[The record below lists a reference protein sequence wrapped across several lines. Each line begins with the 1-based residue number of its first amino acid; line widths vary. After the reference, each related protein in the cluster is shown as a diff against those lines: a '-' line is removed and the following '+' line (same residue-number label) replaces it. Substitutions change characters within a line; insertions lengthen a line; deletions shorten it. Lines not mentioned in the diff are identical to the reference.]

1 MKRSDAIAHIFL
13 IAFGVVLSLMAFKLG
28 LGALS
33 DPGPGFLPFYTG
45 VLISLLSVLDL
56 GRLTRLVRF
65 NGDPAAISPAVN
77 YKRAVYVVLILL
89 FYSLLLEKLGYPI
102 TTFLAM
108 LLLFSIYE
116 RKRWWTAAVG
126 SIMVT
131 GITYVVF
138 YVLLNVQLP
147 VGFLGLRG

>member
-13 IAFGVVLSLMAFKLG
+13 VAFGMVLSLMALKLG
-28 LGALS
+28 LGAMS

-45 VLISLLSVLDL
+45 VLISLLSLLNL
-56 GRLTRLVRF
+56 GRLTRLKRV
-65 NGDPAAISPAVN
+65 NEDPAAISPALN

-89 FYSLLLEKLGYPI
+89 FYSILLEKLGYLI

-116 RKRWWTAAVG
+116 RKRWWIAATG
-126 SIMVT
+126 SIVVT
-131 GITYVVF
+131 VITYVVF
-138 YVLLNVQLP
+138 YVLLKVQLP
-147 VGFLGLRG
+147 EGVWGFR